1 MLIHPV
7 LVPCLVAL
15 LLLAASIVPRVKCGL
30 PVYPDPSSVNPI
42 PCNGVLHFGWPK
54 TARVDEIIQRSN
66 FTSYFHPRYS
76 LNHLLGTEEFYVQ
89 KTRQSVLAHVS
100 NAAAIFSSVLLS
112 ALGVHAFSK
121 RSFSLKSL
129 FAVVTLVGILTATFS
144 WGHSL

>member
-1 MLIHPV
+1 MFTCPWKRHHLSWPIRE
-7 LVPCLVAL
+7 LKDSTADSW
-15 LLLAASIVPRVKCGL
+15 AKYRESRRVHSTLK
-30 PVYPDPSSVNPI
+30 
-42 PCNGVLHFGWPK
+42 LHFLFSPP
-54 TARVDEIIQRSN
+54 I
-66 FTSYFHPRYS
+66 S

-121 RSFSLKSL
+121 RTFSLKSL